1 MSDHIPSPRWEA
13 LSQEAHVMEESLQG
27 FTLTGVL
34 DREANHL
41 ATMQEEI
48 DFKVR
53 EALVAY
59 WLTGDAGEIPQDM
72 V

>member
-1 MSDHIPSPRWEA
+1 MSDHSPSSRWAA
-13 LSQEAHVMEESLQG
+13 LSQEAHVMEESLRG

-48 DFKVR
+48 DLKVR

-59 WLTGDAGEIPQDM
+59 WLTGDAGKIPQDM

>member
-1 MSDHIPSPRWEA
+1 MSDHSLSPRCEA
-13 LSQEAHVMEESLQG
+13 LSQEVQIMEVSLRG

-48 DFKVR
+48 NSKAR

-59 WLTGDAGEIPQDM
+59 WLTGDAGELPQDM

>member
-1 MSDHIPSPRWEA
+1 MSDHSPSSRWET
-13 LSQEAHVMEESLQG
+13 LSQEAHVMEESLRG

-48 DFKVR
+48 DLKVR

-59 WLTGDAGEIPQDM
+59 WLTGDAGKIPQDM